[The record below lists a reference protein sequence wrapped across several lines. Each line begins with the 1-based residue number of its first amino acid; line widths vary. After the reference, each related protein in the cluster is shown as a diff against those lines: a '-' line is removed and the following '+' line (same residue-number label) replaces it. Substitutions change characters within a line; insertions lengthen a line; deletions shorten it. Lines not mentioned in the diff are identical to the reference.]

1 MYRIEQ
7 YRPNLRK
14 NSYGLVKT
22 SQWSEKNNDA
32 GIFYALDNIDYRG
45 RFALNEE
52 ITELSITHYR
62 GKIGAIWI
70 KCSRPQYKW
79 DKGFNSFMVHF
90 RPKKVTTEYIM
101 NREEID
107 NEELKKFLVGA
118 KKYFEENDLNVK
130 ILDEMEET
138 SIEEIISSY

>member
-14 NSYGLVKT
+14 RYSKVKT
-22 SQWSEKNNDA
+22 SQWSEKNNDL
-32 GIFYALDNIDYRG
+32 GISYALDTIDYRG
-45 RFALNEE
+45 KFALGEQ

-70 KCSRPQYKW
+70 KCSKPQYKW
-79 DKGFNSFMVHF
+79 DNGFNSFMVHF
-90 RPKKVTTEYIM
+90 RPKKVTTEYLM

-107 NEELKKFLVGA
+107 NKELKKFLEGA

-130 ILDEMEET
+130 IFDEMEET
-138 SIEEIISSY
+138 SIEEILSSY